1 MASNGKCNQ
10 ENEHPEDA
18 YSSEPEDLALSVS
31 SEGTIIEESPKHL
44 SASWLLESQ
53 VISPHPLYTVDE
65 AGQYIKQFEEIQHA
79 AAAIHAQQAH
89 DLNSLQSTLQ
99 DNPSQSSGL
108 ARAHL
113 SPLNIKTY
121 VAGMPRRIAP
131 APAPAP
137 APATGAAREQQAT
150 RRRRQGAA
158 VLTPA
163 PSTRPINHISN
174 VPEGNH
180 VVGTTSPLAAQS
192 TRVNPVYGPAFP
204 PPSFGLAAPPVFQG
218 PVTAPFIGA
227 QPVPGHFFGPGPAF
241 QQSAQFQNR
250 SSAPHYGDITLAPPP
265 PAEGVPPGQVLPWFN
280 PPANRTGD
288 APVTRRARIK
298 HSAHP
303 DSPLNRSSI
312 DIPKG
317 LNAAL
322 PVPFPSNVYAPPH
335 NYSNPQRNLT
345 FPQNFVT
352 APWVPEPDAHLL
364 DSNEAFRQIKTHRN
378 LGLGFGEIAEKLK
391 AVGHPAA
398 TERNVKAIWE
408 RRVADKADP
417 WRTNRGK
424 GFMFEMGED
433 AFD

>member
-10 ENEHPEDA
+10 EKEQPEDA

-44 SASWLLESQ
+44 SALWLLESQ

-65 AGQYIKQFEEIQHA
+65 AGTEIKQFEELQHV

-89 DLNSLQSTLQ
+89 DLDSLQSALQ
-99 DNPSQSSGL
+99 DNPSQSSSL

-113 SPLNIKTY
+113 SPLNIKTH

-131 APAPAP
+131 APAPVP
-137 APATGAAREQQAT
+137 APGAAREHHAT

-158 VLTPA
+158 VLAPA
-163 PSTRPINHISN
+163 PSTRPINHVSN
-174 VPEGNH
+174 APE
-180 VVGTTSPLAAQS
+180 VTYVAGTTFPLAAQS

-204 PPSFGLAAPPVFQG
+204 PPSFGLAAPPIFQG

-227 QPVPGHFFGPGPAF
+227 QPVPGPFFGPGPAF

-250 SSAPHYGDITLAPPP
+250 SPAPHYGGITLVPRPQP
-265 PAEGVPPGQVLPWFN
+265 EGVPPGQVLPWFN
-280 PPANRTGD
+280 PPADRTRD

-303 DSPLNRSSI
+303 KSPLNRFSI
-312 DIPKG
+312 DIPKA

-322 PVPFPSNVYAPPH
+322 PFPFPSNVYAPPH
-335 NYSNPQRNLT
+335 TYSNPPHNLT

-352 APWVPEPDAHLL
+352 APWVPEPDAHFL
-364 DSNEAFRQIKTHRN
+364 DSNEAFRQINTHRN
-378 LGLGFGEIAEKLK
+378 LCLGFGEIAEKLK

-408 RRVADKADP
+408 RRVADRADP
-417 WRTNRGK
+417 WRTNPGK